1 MKQIDT
7 MKTKEQ
13 TRKTGKDPFRRT
25 GILRNSFLAAITLL
39 WGISSSLQAQ
49 TTEPLHLN
57 DAVKYA
63 LEANQNARKA
73 KLDIENGQYQ
83 IDEVKAR
90 ALPQITGNAGLT
102 YNAILPL
109 SALPGELAGQPGT
122 TLFVAFGQKW
132 NSNFGLS
139 VTQTLFDNSVFVGLK
154 AAKTTA
160 EFYRINSQLT
170 EEQIIEQVATTYY
183 QVLVQRQQMSV
194 LDSTIRNTQRMQDVL
209 EQLYKSGLAKKIDVD
224 RNKVNVIN
232 LKSRKQQL
240 TNGESLLVNQLKFY
254 MGMPIQE
261 SVYIPD
267 EPLDKIKPQA
277 VPKDEVA
284 EVSGRTEMKVLAT
297 QQKLLSYQKESVKST
312 GLPTLSFNGNYAYSG
327 LGNKFPYFK
336 GLGSGVNWF
345 DVASL
350 GLNLKVP
357 IFTGGSTKAKVKQA
371 DIALRKLNEDISSTR
386 LALNLA
392 FENAKTQINNSIIT
406 LNTQKENV
414 ELARQVYENTTNNY
428 QNGLAT
434 LTDLL
439 NAENSLT
446 DAQNNYSS
454 ALLSYK
460 VAEIQL
466 IKAQGNLRSLLNREI

>member
-1 MKQIDT
+1 
-7 MKTKEQ
+7 
-13 TRKTGKDPFRRT
+13 
-25 GILRNSFLAAITLL
+25 
-39 WGISSSLQAQ
+39 
-49 TTEPLHLN
+49 
-57 DAVKYA
+57 
-63 LEANQNARKA
+63 
-73 KLDIENGQYQ
+73 
-83 IDEVKAR
+83 
-90 ALPQITGNAGLT
+90 
-102 YNAILPL
+102 
-109 SALPGELAGQPGT
+109 
-122 TLFVAFGQKW
+122 
-132 NSNFGLS
+132 
-139 VTQTLFDNSVFVGLK
+139 
-154 AAKTTA
+154 
-160 EFYRINSQLT
+160 
-170 EEQIIEQVATTYY
+170 
-183 QVLVQRQQMSV
+183 
-194 LDSTIRNTQRMQDVL
+194 MQ
-209 EQLYKSGLAKKIDVD
+209 
-224 RNKVNVIN
+224 
-232 LKSRKQQL
+232 
-240 TNGESLLVNQLKFY
+240 
-254 MGMPIQE
+254 
-261 SVYIPD
+261 
-267 EPLDKIKPQA
+267 
-277 VPKDEVA
+277 
-284 EVSGRTEMKVLAT
+284 VLAT

>member
-1 MKQIDT
+1 MKQINT
-7 MKTKEQ
+7 MKNKKRTTKA
-13 TRKTGKDPFRRT
+13 RKELFRWT
-25 GILRNSFLAAITLL
+25 QKLRNSFMAGTALL
-39 WGISSSLQAQ
+39 WGITSSLQAQ
-49 TTEPLHLN
+49 TPEALHLN
-57 DAVKYA
+57 DALKYA

-73 KLDIENGQYQ
+73 RLDMENGQYQ

-90 ALPQITGNAGLT
+90 ALPQITGNSGLT
-102 YNAILPL
+102 YNAVLPL

-132 NSNFGLS
+132 NSNFGVS

-160 EFYRINSQLT
+160 EFYRINAQLT

-209 EQLYKSGLAKKIDVD
+209 QQLYESGLAKKIDVD
-224 RNKVNVIN
+224 RNAVNIIN

-240 TNGESLLVNQLKFY
+240 TNGEALLVNQLKFY
-254 MGMPIQE
+254 MGMPIQTA
-261 SVYIPD
+261 VFIPD
-267 EPLDKIKPQA
+267 ESLDRIKPQA
-277 VPKDEVA
+277 VPKDEFA
-284 EVSGRTEMKVLAT
+284 DVSGRTEMLALAT
-297 QQKLLSYQKESVKST
+297 QQKLLGYQKESTKST
-312 GLPTLSFNGNYAYSG
+312 GLPTLSFNGNYSYNG

-336 GLGSGVNWF
+336 GLGSGVNWS

-371 DIALRKLNEDISSTR
+371 DIALRKLNEDISSTK

-414 ELARQVYENTTNNY
+414 ELAQQVYYNTTNNY
-428 QNGLAT
+428 KNGLAT

-460 VAEIQL
+460 VSEIQL
-466 IKAQGNLRSLLNREI
+466 IKAQGNLRLLLNREI